1 MNKLSFGQ
9 IDASLEEFG
18 ILEAP
23 ILFNGHTSGYKAI
36 IKNGSLVAILG
47 QDYKTLPN
55 KIAVQIAE
63 NVAETVGAKPLK
75 SKVFGG
81 GHIAFNATGTKFYAT
96 YTLPKAEEVG
106 GEKVYV
112 GFTVRNA
119 IDGTLAFS
127 CSGFTFR
134 GMCKNGVILGYKKL
148 AYFYRKHT
156 KGFSIDRQQI
166 ERRVLQ
172 VISDTYQVI
181 DNYRKLQQ
189 LKLNETIAQQIAQAR
204 FISRKFIPD
213 YIEVGRKG
221 QLIVF
226 DPNVS
231 LWEVYNDLT
240 ARIWHNEQTTLDS
253 KIAQFNAL
261 HQIIRV

>member
-1 MNKLSFGQ
+1 MDKLSFGR
-9 IDASLEEFG
+9 IDESLQEFG

-23 ILFNGHTSGYKAI
+23 ILFNGHASGYKAI

-55 KIAVQIAE
+55 KIAIRVAE
-63 NVAETVGAKPLK
+63 SVAETVGARPLK

-112 GFTVRNA
+112 GFTIRNA

-156 KGFSIDRQQI
+156 KGFQIDQKQI
-166 ERRVLQ
+166 EDRVLR
-172 VISDTYQVI
+172 VIMDTYQVI
-181 DNYRKLQQ
+181 ENYRKLQQ
-189 LKLNETIAQQIAQAR
+189 LKLNETIAEQIAQAR

-213 YIEVGRKG
+213 YIEVERGGK
-221 QLIVF
+221 LLVY
-226 DPNVS
+226 DPNIS

-240 ARIWHNEQTTLDS
+240 EAIWHNDKTTLDS
-253 KIAQFNAL
+253 KIAQFNVL
-261 HQIIRV
+261 HQIIKV